1 MKKKLLAV
9 LMIIGTMLSMASCS
23 IPLVGDFFESEN
35 SLGKTNNTAVSIAG
49 AMKDYLKNKNKED
62 HALYGIEMILNSDSN
77 GMVKLYY
84 SAAAASEAEYSDI
97 RVAEVDSKT
106 GHVERFGKANYA
118 KDGLLPYQLVKESDP
133 FDGGSLPIDS
143 GKAISAAVRA
153 FSGNTDF
160 HYDYVQICLSAPS
173 GLEQY
178 EIEFIS
184 MLNETVY
191 YCTVD
196 AVSGAVL
203 ASSTGSLE

>member
-9 LMIIGTMLSMASCS
+9 LLIICVMLSLASCS
-23 IPLVGDFFESEN
+23 IPLIGDFFESEN
-35 SLGKTNNTAVSIAG
+35 SLGKTNNTAVAIAE

-62 HALYGIEMILNSDSN
+62 YALYGIEMILNSDSN

-84 SAAAASEAEYSDI
+84 SAVAASEAEYSDI

-118 KDGLLPYQLVKESDP
+118 KDGLLPYQLVKEADP
-133 FDGGSLPIDS
+133 FDGGSLPVDS
-143 GKAISAAVRA
+143 GKAVSAAVRA
-153 FSGNTDF
+153 FSGNADF
-160 HYDYVQICLSAPS
+160 HYDYVQIRLSAPS

-178 EIEFIS
+178 EVEFIS
-184 MLNETVY
+184 MLNETIY

-203 ASSTGSLE
+203 ESSTGSLE

>member
-9 LMIIGTMLSMASCS
+9 LMIICIMLSMASCS
-23 IPLVGDFFESEN
+23 MPLIGDFFESEN
-35 SLGKTNNTAVSIAG
+35 SLGKTNNTAVAIAE
-49 AMKDYLKNKNKED
+49 AMRDYLKFKNKED
-62 HALYGIEMILNSDSN
+62 YALYGIEMVLNSDSN
-77 GMVKLYY
+77 GMVRLYY
-84 SAAAASEAEYSDI
+84 SGASAGEAEYSDI
-97 RVAEVDSKT
+97 YVAEVDSKT

-143 GKAISAAVRA
+143 GKAISAASRA

-160 HYDYVQICLSAPS
+160 HYDYVQVCLSAPN

-184 MLNETVY
+184 MLNATIY

-196 AVSGAVL
+196 AVSGAIL
-203 ASSTGSLE
+203 ASSTGLLE